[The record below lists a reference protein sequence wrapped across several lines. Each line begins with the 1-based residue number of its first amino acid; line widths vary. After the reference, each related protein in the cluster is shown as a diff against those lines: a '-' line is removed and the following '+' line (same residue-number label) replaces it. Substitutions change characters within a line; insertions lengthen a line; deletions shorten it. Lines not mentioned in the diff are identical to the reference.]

1 MWLSLLKPL
10 ILRCHHAH
18 GVAPKASFILCL
30 CRKFCAQAIHSPTST
45 QTCSPPPLS
54 GPSDLSSNTA
64 SRRTSR
70 QNAPSSPFNLGP
82 AHPLTFSPRPNSS
95 RSSVAS
101 VGSSYHSDDGSHKKD
116 RDFDLFSDRDTQYSP
131 WHEVSSTEKTSPAT
145 HEDSQDS
152 SEAEDILKQ
161 YAGLTK
167 SDFVAI
173 QEKLVG
179 AALAKAAT
187 PDPRE
192 RVPSLRRRRPSTSQS
207 NYSLNGRENRV
218 CRFMR
223 AFGLYCTDP

>member
-30 CRKFCAQAIHSPTST
+30 CHKFCAQAIHSPTST

-54 GPSDLSSNTA
+54 GPSDLSSNAA

-82 AHPLTFSPRPNSS
+82 AHPLTLSPRPNSS
-95 RSSVAS
+95 RPSVAS
-101 VGSSYHSDDGSHKKD
+101 VGSSYHSDDSSHKKD
-116 RDFDLFSDRDTQYSP
+116 RDFYLFSDRDTQYSP
-131 WHEVSSTEKTSPAT
+131 WHGVSSTEKTSPVT
-145 HEDSQDS
+145 HEDSQDP
-152 SEAEDILKQ
+152 SEAEDILKK

-179 AALAKAAT
+179 VALAKAAA

-192 RVPSLRRRRPSTSQS
+192 RVPSLHRWWPSTSQS
-207 NYSLNGRENRV
+207 NYFLNGHKNRA
-218 CRFMR
+218 CCLM
-223 AFGLYCTDP
+223 